1 MKNEILKILSVYAGH
16 MFQDDFFDG
25 DTLYLIGERQETIE
39 QLTQLMCYREV
50 KGIVFG
56 MSLNINFIDNY
67 VGYFIQWLGKGYP
80 EQTILQ
86 AIEQV
91 KRDKNEE

>member
-1 MKNEILKILSVYAGH
+1 MKNEILKILSVYGGH

-39 QLTQLMCYREV
+39 QLLQLMCYREV
-50 KGIVFG
+50 RAIIEWIGIDYLMEYEESV
-56 MSLNINFIDNY
+56 
-67 VGYFIQWLGKGYP
+67 VEQLGKTYDSD
-80 EQTILQ
+80 IVWD

-91 KRDKNEE
+91 KNEMK